1 MSVTESQRHQLFE
14 SAKAAFG
21 ESSAEIFMNM
31 NPNIEWENLATK
43 SDLERFATKEDLERF
58 ATKEDLIG
66 FATKED
72 LERFATKTELA
83 ELEARL
89 MRHFTTVLV
98 GTQGT
103 MLVALSL
110 VFTLALALT

>member
-1 MSVTESQRHQLFE
+1 MSVTEAQRHQLFE

-31 NPNIEWENLATK
+31 NPNVEWENLATK
-43 SDLERFATKEDLERF
+43 TDLERFATKEDLER
-58 ATKEDLIG
+58 

-110 VFTLALALT
+110 VFTLALALS